1 MTRELAQAEAE
12 ARQAV
17 DQWIATGQTFA
28 CYPGA
33 SSIAMFETDQKMVKR
48 VAEAFGVET
57 SDLNAFWSA
66 YGLACARTAVEA
78 SFGLNA
84 WMMPW
89 ASTDLRTRML
99 EDVAQRF
106 GEAAI
111 TAFRAKSKLQ

>member
-1 MTRELAQAEAE
+1 VTRALARAEAE

-17 DQWIATGQTFA
+17 DDWIASGQTFA

-33 SSIAMFETDQKMVKR
+33 SALAMLDIDQKMLAR
-48 VAEAFGVET
+48 LAEAFEVEG
-57 SDLNAFWSA
+57 SAVSAFWSA
-66 YGLACARTAVEA
+66 YGLACARNSLDCTF
-78 SFGLNA
+78 SLGA

-89 ASTDLRTRML
+89 ASTDIRARML
-99 EDVAQRF
+99 EEMTLRF